1 MKEIKKVILKK
12 GVHTKIVR
20 GNPWIYDNE
29 ISKILGEINP
39 GDIVDIYD
47 NSNSFIGRGYI
58 NPNSKIRVRILTRKE
73 EEIDKDFF
81 RKRII
86 RAWEYRKKLVE
97 TSSCRVVFAES
108 DFLPGLIVDKFEDIL
123 VIQTLTLGIDK
134 FKDLIVEVL
143 DEIFEP
149 RGIYERNDVPVR
161 EIEGLPQIKGPIK
174 GDFEPVVIINEN
186 EVKILVDVENGQ
198 KTGYFLDQ
206 RENRRALKGL
216 VDDAEVLD
224 VFCYTGSFSL
234 HALKYGAKRVLAVD
248 SSNTALEIAKE
259 NAKLNGFW
267 DRIEFIEENAFDL
280 LKNFH
285 KEGRSFDVV
294 ILDPPAFAKS
304 QKNLDNALRGY
315 KEINLRAMKIIRDG
329 GFLITC
335 SCSQHVTPEIFQ
347 KVIESA
353 SYDANRI
360 LRLVEFRYQAKDH
373 PILFSYPESLYLKC
387 GIYQVLKKL

>member
-20 GNPWIYDNE
+20 GTPWIYDNE
-29 ISKILGEINP
+29 IAKIFGEINP
-39 GDIVDIYD
+39 GDIVDVYD
-47 NSNSFIGRGYI
+47 SSNSFIGRGYI
-58 NPNSKIRVRILTRKE
+58 NPNSKIRIRILTRKE
-73 EEIDKDFF
+73 EEINKDFF
-81 RKRII
+81 RERII
-86 RAWEYRKKLVE
+86 RAWEYRKKVVD
-97 TSSCRVVFAES
+97 TSSCRVIFAES

-123 VIQTLTLGIDK
+123 VIQTFTFGIDR
-134 FKDLIVEVL
+134 FKDWIVEVL
-143 DEIFEP
+143 DEIFNP

-161 EIEGLPQIKGPIK
+161 EVEGLPQIKGPIK
-174 GDFEPVVIINEN
+174 GDFDPKVIINEN
-186 EVKILVDVENGQ
+186 EIKILVDVENGQ

-206 RENRRALKGL
+206 RENRRALKEL
-216 VDDAEVLD
+216 VNGAEVLD

-234 HALKYGAKRVLAVD
+234 HALKYGAERVIAVD
-248 SSNTALEIAKE
+248 SSEIALEIAKE
-259 NAKLNGFW
+259 NARLNGFI
-267 DRIEFIEENAFDL
+267 DKIEFIKENAFDL
-280 LKNFH
+280 LRNFH
-285 KEGRSFDVV
+285 KEGRNFDVV

-329 GFLITC
+329 GFLVTC

-360 LRLVEFRYQAKDH
+360 LRLIEFRYQAKDH
-373 PILFSYPESLYLKC
+373 PILFSHPESLYLKC